1 VIVVNQEYL
10 IKDEKTRN
18 SIHDYSSNKVNQFAT
33 IVKNFSVL
41 AISINGDNEDNA
53 RVLSKIHDE
62 IIASNDV
69 IVINNGCSEYF
80 NKSLYPII
88 NEFERKLRKLVYL
101 AVVLSE
107 PDKIKGMENIE
118 NLEEKDLGT
127 IFEALFTDP
136 DFLKNTKTFINS
148 KSTPLS
154 SKKWIINSIGSF
166 EEKTL
171 WSQLIGDRVIE
182 LSENF
187 IDVKDARNDVMHAH
201 DINYSRYKEI
211 KEMYKNINSEFDE
224 LIQEFYNPKQE
235 NYIQIKDFNV
245 RLAEVMKQLATELS
259 SAVRPLNS
267 QFEDIAKSFSQL
279 SSSLVLSDFKDQ
291 LAQLSDSLRHLSQIS
306 ELTNLDSED
315 NNTIEKIDEAED
327 HKTEDEN

>member
-1 VIVVNQEYL
+1 MIQEYL

-18 SIHDYSSNKVNQFAT
+18 VIHDYSSNKVNQFVT
-33 IVKNFSVL
+33 VVKNFSVM

-53 RVLSKIHDE
+53 RALSKIHDE
-62 IIASNDV
+62 IIANNDV

-80 NKSLYPII
+80 NKSLYPLI

-107 PDKIKGMENIE
+107 PDNIKGIENVE
-118 NLEEKDLGT
+118 NLEVKDLGT

-154 SKKWIINSIGSF
+154 SKKWIIDSIGSF

-211 KEMYKNINSEFDE
+211 KEMYKNINSNFDE
-224 LIQEFYNPKQE
+224 LIQELYNPMQE

-245 RLAEVMKQLATELS
+245 RLAEAMKQIASELS
-259 SAVRPLNS
+259 SAARPLNS
-267 QFEDIAKSFSQL
+267 QLEDIAKSFSQL
-279 SSSLVLSDFKDQ
+279 GSSLVLNDFKDQ
-291 LAQLSDSLRHLSQIS
+291 LSQLSDSLRHLSQIS
-306 ELTNLDSED
+306 EDTDLNSED
-315 NNTIEKIDEAED
+315 NNTVERNDEAED
-327 HKTEDEN
+327 QETEDEN